1 MNLQRLFCKLKADG
15 KCSHKSF
22 MVYKKIFMLL
32 KIVAV
37 QLYSTVSPE
46 HPGEYAPVH
55 VSAYHGWF
63 LSSQGGCRR
72 RLGLDCWQVSYY
84 NEIDHKMS
92 PFHDHEIV
100 FSPFSPLIKEGEI
113 NSEGIV

>member
-1 MNLQRLFCKLKADG
+1 
-15 KCSHKSF
+15 
-22 MVYKKIFMLL
+22 MLL

-37 QLYSTVSPE
+37 QLYPTVSPE

-113 NSEGIV
+113 NRERIVPKVKHLDSSYIIIKGLSYILYACKCNR